1 MTTKRT
7 VFFISDRTGIT
18 VEMLGNSLLTQFD
31 GIEFE
36 RITLPFVDSVEKI
49 DQAVEQIQQAAE
61 RNGTRPLV
69 LSSIVDDTMNDVLRK
84 ADALFLDFFHVFIAP
99 LEAELNVRSAHAAG
113 RSHGIAN
120 SSQYLARI
128 EAVNYSLA
136 HDDGQTT
143 KDLANAQVI
152 LVGVSRSGKTPTA
165 LYLALQFGVR
175 AANFPLTPDDFTDGA
190 LPQSLHPYRNKLYGL
205 TIKPERLHQI
215 RSERRR
221 GSIYASVPN
230 CEYEVREAEQLMRR
244 EGIATLDTT
253 SRSIEEI
260 STTIMQHAKLV
271 RHIY

>member
-36 RITLPFVDSVEKI
+36 RITLPFIDNVDKI
-49 DQAVEQIQQAAE
+49 EQAVEQILQAAE

-69 LSSIVDDTMNDVLRK
+69 LSSIVDDTMNDRLRM
-84 ADALFLDFFHVFIAP
+84 ANALVLDFFHVFIAP

-113 RSHGIAN
+113 RSHGVAN

-175 AANFPLTPDDFTDGA
+175 AANFPLTPDDFADSA
-190 LPQSLHPYRNKLYGL
+190 LPQSLHPFRNKLYGL

-221 GSIYASVPN
+221 GSIYASLPN

>member
-36 RITLPFVDSVEKI
+36 RTTLPFVDSSEKI
-49 DQAVEQIQQAAE
+49 EQAFEQIEAAAV

-69 LSSIVDDTMNDVLRK
+69 LSSIVDDAMNDRLRR

-113 RSHGIAN
+113 RSHGIGN

-175 AANFPLTPDDFTDGA
+175 AANFPLTPDDFADGV
-190 LPQSLHPYRNKLYGL
+190 LPKSLHPYRNKLYGL

-221 GSIYASVPN
+221 GSVYASVPN